1 MSPGNE
7 GVGTSMDQGAGTE
20 LAALEEERA
29 FLDRS
34 SWRKVRVTGA
44 DAVIWLGDLLTADI
58 AGLEPGQG
66 RRSLLLTPTGRIR
79 ADVQVARREGDVVLL
94 QAPEQ
99 PEHIGLALSAY
110 VLSSDVS
117 LDDRTNDLA
126 LFTVPGRAASLV
138 GIHGA
143 TEPSSVGPGIDVLVG
158 AGKPAWRV
166 VEACIAAGLEEA
178 GGDAYEVWRVR
189 RGIARMGPDFD
200 ERSLPAEAG
209 LEATIASD
217 KGCFLGQEA
226 VARVRNLGHPPRLL
240 RHLHG
245 PGSIAAGE
253 PVFAGPN
260 AVGEVTSA
268 APDGQG
274 SALIVR
280 VRWDAAALPLT
291 VSGGR
296 SLEGALA
303 RG

>member
-1 MSPGNE
+1 
-7 GVGTSMDQGAGTE
+7 MDEASESE

-34 SWRKVRVTGA
+34 AWRKVRVTGG
-44 DAVIWLGDLLTADI
+44 DAVTWLGDLLTADI
-58 AGLEPGQG
+58 AGLEPGRG
-66 RRSLLLTPTGRIR
+66 CRSLLLTPTGRIR
-79 ADVQVARREGDVVLL
+79 ADVQVARRDDDLFLL

-99 PEHIGLALSAY
+99 PEHIGLALSTY
-110 VLSSDVS
+110 VLSADVS
-117 LDDRTNDLA
+117 LEDRTNDLA

-143 TEPSSVGPGIDVLVG
+143 TEPSSVGPGIDVLVD
-158 AGKPAWRV
+158 AGKPAWRF

-189 RGIARMGPDFD
+189 RGIARMGRDFD
-200 ERSLPAEAG
+200 DRSLPAEAG
-209 LEATIASD
+209 LEATIDSE

-245 PGSIAAGE
+245 PGPIVAGE
-253 PVFAGPN
+253 AVFAGPN

-268 APDGQG
+268 ALDGDG
-274 SALIVR
+274 STVIAR
-280 VRWDAAALPLT
+280 VRWDAATEPLT
-291 VSGGR
+291 LSGGR

-303 RG
+303 ES

>member
-1 MSPGNE
+1 MRTG
-7 GVGTSMDQGAGTE
+7 MDQVSESE

-34 SWRKVRVTGA
+34 AWRKVRVTGG
-44 DAVIWLGDLLTADI
+44 DSVTWLGDLLTADI
-58 AGLEPGQG
+58 AGLEPGRG
-66 RRSLLLTPTGRIR
+66 CRSLLLTPTGRIR
-79 ADVQVARREGDVVLL
+79 ADVQVARRDDDLFLL

-99 PEHIGLALSAY
+99 PEHVGLALSTY
-110 VLSSDVS
+110 VLSAVVS
-117 LDDRTNDLA
+117 LEDRTNDLA

-143 TEPSSVGPGIDVLVG
+143 TEPSSVGPGIDVLVD
-158 AGKPAWRV
+158 AGKPAWRL

-209 LEATIASD
+209 LEATIDSE
-217 KGCFLGQEA
+217 KGCFLGQES

-245 PGSIAAGE
+245 PGRIAAGE
-253 PVFAGPN
+253 AVFAGTS

-268 APDGQG
+268 APDRQG
-274 SALIVR
+274 STVIAR
-280 VRWDAAALPLT
+280 VRWDAATEPLT

-296 SLEGALA
+296 SLAGALA
-303 RG
+303 KS

>member
-1 MSPGNE
+1 
-7 GVGTSMDQGAGTE
+7 MDEVAESE

-34 SWRKVRVTGA
+34 AWRKVRITGG
-44 DAVIWLGDLLTADI
+44 DAVTWLGDLLTADI
-58 AGLEPGQG
+58 AGLEPGRG
-66 RRSLLLTPTGRIR
+66 CRSLLLTPTGRIR
-79 ADVQVARREGDVVLL
+79 ADVQVACRDDDLFLL

-99 PEHIGLALSAY
+99 PEHIGLALSTY
-110 VLSSDVS
+110 VLSADVS
-117 LDDRTNDLA
+117 LEDRTNDLA

-143 TEPSSVGPGIDVLVG
+143 TEPSSVGPGIDVLVD
-158 AGKPAWRV
+158 AGKPAWRF

-189 RGIARMGPDFD
+189 RGIARMGRDFD

-209 LEATIASD
+209 LEATIDSE
-217 KGCFLGQEA
+217 KGCFLGQES

-245 PGSIAAGE
+245 PGRIAAGE
-253 PVFAGPN
+253 AVFAGTS

-268 APDGQG
+268 APDRQG
-274 SALIVR
+274 STVIAR
-280 VRWDAAALPLT
+280 VRWDAATEPLT

-296 SLEGALA
+296 SLAGALA
-303 RG
+303 KS

>member
-1 MSPGNE
+1 MRTG
-7 GVGTSMDQGAGTE
+7 MDQVSESE

-34 SWRKVRVTGA
+34 AWRKVRVTGG
-44 DAVIWLGDLLTADI
+44 DAVTWLGDLLAADI
-58 AGLEPGQG
+58 AGLEPGRG
-66 RRSLLLTPTGRIR
+66 CRSLLLTPTGRIR
-79 ADVQVARREGDVVLL
+79 ADVQVARRDDDLFLL

-99 PEHIGLALSAY
+99 PEHIGLALNTY
-110 VLSSDVS
+110 VLSADVS
-117 LDDRTNDLA
+117 LEDRTNDLA

-143 TEPSSVGPGIDVLVG
+143 TEPSSVGPGIDVLVD
-158 AGKPAWRV
+158 AGKPAWRF
-166 VEACIAAGLEEA
+166 VEACIAAGLDEA

-189 RGIARMGPDFD
+189 RGIARMGRDFD

-209 LEATIASD
+209 LEATIDSE

-226 VARVRNLGHPPRLL
+226 VARVRNLGHPRRLL

-245 PGSIAAGE
+245 PGPIAAGE
-253 PVFAGPN
+253 AVFAGPN

-268 APDGQG
+268 APDGDG
-274 SALIVR
+274 STVIAR
-280 VRWDAAALPLT
+280 VRWDAATEPLT

-303 RG
+303 KS

>member
-1 MSPGNE
+1 MRTG
-7 GVGTSMDQGAGTE
+7 MDQVSESE
-20 LAALEEERA
+20 LVALEEERA

-34 SWRKVRVTGA
+34 AWRKVRVTGG
-44 DAVIWLGDLLTADI
+44 DALTWLGDLLTADI
-58 AGLEPGQG
+58 AGLEPGRG
-66 RRSLLLTPTGRIR
+66 CRSLLLTPTGRIR
-79 ADVQVARREGDVVLL
+79 ADVQVARRDDDLFLL

-110 VLSSDVS
+110 VLSADVS
-117 LDDRTNDLA
+117 LEDRTNDLA
-126 LFTVPGRAASLV
+126 LFTVPSRAASVV

-143 TEPSSVGPGIDVLVG
+143 TEPSSVGPGIDVLVD
-158 AGKPAWRV
+158 AGKPAWRF

-189 RGIARMGPDFD
+189 RGIARMGRDFD
-200 ERSLPAEAG
+200 GRSLPAEAG
-209 LEATIASD
+209 LEATIDSE

-245 PGSIAAGE
+245 PGPIAPGE
-253 PVFAGPN
+253 GVFAGSS

-268 APDGQG
+268 APDGDG
-274 SALIVR
+274 STVIAR
-280 VRWDAAALPLT
+280 VRWDAATEPLT

-296 SLEGALA
+296 SLEATLA
-303 RG
+303 QS

>member
-1 MSPGNE
+1 MRTG
-7 GVGTSMDQGAGTE
+7 MDQVSESE

-34 SWRKVRVTGA
+34 AWRKVRVTGG
-44 DAVIWLGDLLTADI
+44 DAVTWLGDLLSADI
-58 AGLEPGQG
+58 AGLEPGRG
-66 RRSLLLTPTGRIR
+66 CRSLLLTPTGRIR
-79 ADVQVARREGDVVLL
+79 ADVQVARRDDDLFLL

-99 PEHIGLALSAY
+99 REHIGLALNTY
-110 VLSSDVS
+110 VLSADVS
-117 LDDRTNDLA
+117 LEDRTNDLA

-143 TEPSSVGPGIDVLVG
+143 TEPSSVGPGIDVLVD
-158 AGKPAWRV
+158 AGKPAWRF

-189 RGIARMGPDFD
+189 RGIARMGRDFD
-200 ERSLPAEAG
+200 ERSLPPEAG
-209 LEATIASD
+209 LEATIDSE

-245 PGSIAAGE
+245 PGPLAAGE
-253 PVFAGPN
+253 AVFAGPN
-260 AVGEVTSA
+260 AVGEITSA
-268 APDGQG
+268 APDGEG
-274 SALIVR
+274 STVIAR
-280 VRWDAAALPLT
+280 VRWDAATEPLT

-303 RG
+303 KS

>member
-1 MSPGNE
+1 
-7 GVGTSMDQGAGTE
+7 MDQVSESE

-34 SWRKVRVTGA
+34 AWRKVRVTGG
-44 DAVIWLGDLLTADI
+44 DAVTWLGDLLTADI
-58 AGLEPGQG
+58 AGLEPGRG
-66 RRSLLLTPTGRIR
+66 CRSLLLTPTGRIR
-79 ADVQVARREGDVVLL
+79 ADLQVARRDDDLFLL

-99 PEHIGLALSAY
+99 REHIGLALSTY
-110 VLSSDVS
+110 VLSADVS
-117 LDDRTNDLA
+117 LEDRTNDLA

-143 TEPSSVGPGIDVLVG
+143 TEPSSVGPGIDILVD
-158 AGKPAWRV
+158 AGKPAWRF

-189 RGIARMGPDFD
+189 RGIARMGRDFD

-209 LEATIASD
+209 LEAAIDSE

-245 PGSIAAGE
+245 PGGIAAGE
-253 PVFAGPN
+253 GVFAGPN

-268 APDGQG
+268 APAGEG
-274 SALIVR
+274 STIFAR
-280 VRWDAAALPLT
+280 VRWDAPTEPLT
-291 VSGGR
+291 VSGDR
-296 SLEGALA
+296 SLDRA
-303 RG
+303 RAES